1 MKILVG
7 YVPTAEGEA
16 AVDAAIAE
24 ARLRGGSVVLV
35 NTTRGDAY
43 VDERYADRSEL
54 DAVRARIEG
63 EGIEVTIRHAVSGG
77 EIADELLVATREE
90 QADLVVIGLRRRSP
104 VGKLL
109 LGSTSQRV
117 LLEADVPVL
126 AVKASS
132 DRG

>member
-7 YVPTAEGEA
+7 YVPTAEGDA
-16 AVDAAIAE
+16 AVGAAIAE
-24 ARLRGGSVVLV
+24 AKLRDATVVLV

-43 VDERYADRSEL
+43 VDQNYAEQDEL
-54 DAVRARIEG
+54 DAVRARFEG
-63 EGIEVTIRHAVSGG
+63 EGIELAVRHAVSGR
-77 EIADELLVATREE
+77 EVADELLTAAREE
-90 QADLVVIGLRRRSP
+90 QADLVVIGLRKRSP

-126 AVKASS
+126 AVKA
-132 DRG
+132 

>member
-7 YVPTAEGEA
+7 YVPTPEGEA

-24 ARLRGGSVVLV
+24 ARLRGASVVLV

-43 VDERYADRSEL
+43 IDQRYADQSEL

-63 EGIEVTIRHAVSGG
+63 EGVEVSIRHAVSGR

-117 LLEADVPVL
+117 LLESDVPVL
-126 AVKASS
+126 AVKAET

>member
-7 YVPTAEGEA
+7 YVPTPEGEA

-43 VDERYADRSEL
+43 IDERYADRSEL

-63 EGIEVTIRHAVSGG
+63 EGVEVSIRHAVSGR
-77 EIADELLVATREE
+77 EIADELLVASREE
-90 QADLVVIGLRRRSP
+90 QAELVVIGLRRRSP

-117 LLEADVPVL
+117 LLESDVPVL
-126 AVKASS
+126 AVKAES